1 MQSIGGD
8 LSVELFRFR
17 DLVRNDA
24 SHTLDGLARILV
36 AAGQLEAA
44 SRVWGWV
51 EQADAIEV
59 ENAA

>member
-1 MQSIGGD
+1 MPSIGGD

-24 SHTLDGLARILV
+24 PDTLDGLARILV

-51 EQADAIEV
+51 EQADAMAV
-59 ENAA
+59 ESAA